1 MKSLSRWPLMFIPFA
16 VGVIA
21 VALNPIASTPD
32 ASASEPPAI
41 AWARRGGGSSD
52 DVFRAI
58 DTDRFGNIYT
68 TGNFKS
74 TSTFSGT
81 STTLQSAGRNDISV
95 IKWDKNGNLIWAK
108 HFGSNGED
116 LGYDVAT
123 DKSNHIIICGTFSN
137 SVQFGPYTLT
147 STGSATNGFV
157 AKLDSSGNVLWAQAA
172 TGVTPSECPTDKL
185 GNVLLSGSFKD
196 TATWGSISKTS
207 AGDYDAFVAKYD
219 GRGNI
224 QWVQTVSGSSSNLGR
239 GVEIAD
245 DGTNDILLTGQ
256 FDGTQTVGTTQM
268 ASNGNSDV
276 WVARLNPT
284 GMWKWAKQI
293 GGSGEDYGRGVS
305 AKGSEI
311 AIAGSFSGTVDFL
324 GQSLPSSGGADVYV
338 AKLNANGELL
348 WVRSAGSPE
357 DDEGAEINFDPN
369 GNVLIVGS
377 YRNSGS
383 RDFLVALFDPD
394 GNIQW
399 LASPTGGSSDD
410 VSRAGEADR
419 FGNYLFAGSF
429 RGTATFGTTTL
440 TSTGG
445 EDMVLG
451 KINVPH

>member
-1 MKSLSRWPLMFIPFA
+1 
-16 VGVIA
+16 
-21 VALNPIASTPD
+21 
-32 ASASEPPAI
+32 
-41 AWARRGGGSSD
+41 
-52 DVFRAI
+52 
-58 DTDRFGNIYT
+58 
-68 TGNFKS
+68 
-74 TSTFSGT
+74 
-81 STTLQSAGRNDISV
+81 
-95 IKWDKNGNLIWAK
+95 
-108 HFGSNGED
+108 
-116 LGYDVAT
+116 
-123 DKSNHIIICGTFSN
+123 
-137 SVQFGPYTLT
+137 VQFGSYTLT

-324 GQSLPSSGGADVYV
+324 GQSLPSSGGVDVYV

-429 RGTATFGTTTL
+429 RGTAMFGTTTL